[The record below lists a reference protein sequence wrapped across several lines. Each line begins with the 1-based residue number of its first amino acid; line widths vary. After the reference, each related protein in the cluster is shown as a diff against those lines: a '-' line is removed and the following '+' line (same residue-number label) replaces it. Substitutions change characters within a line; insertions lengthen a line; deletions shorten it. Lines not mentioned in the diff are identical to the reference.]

1 MHKSITNLIEIEK
14 KIYSKNLDKKNK
26 VKIIAVSK
34 TFNLDIIMPLIKHGH
49 LDFGENKVQEAV
61 EKWTNIKSDFKNIS
75 LHMIGKLQTNKVKQA
90 VNLFDYI
97 HSLDNI
103 KLAKKISSA
112 QSTLNKKIK
121 LFIQINIGEEDQ
133 KSGIKINEL
142 DKFYEVCTKELNSN
156 IIGLMCLPPI
166 NSDSKE
172 YFKKMNSAAEN
183 LSLKEL
189 SMGMSS
195 DYMDAVKYN
204 ASYVRIGSK
213 IFGERTK
220 KF

>member
-1 MHKSITNLIEIEK
+1 M
-14 KIYSKNLDKKNK
+14 DKKNK

-142 DKFYEVCTKELNSN
+142 DKFYEVCTKELNLN

-172 YFKKMNSAAEN
+172 HFKKMNSAAEN